1 MIESFVDLTY
11 RGLSLGRRVKLSQVR
26 PTSGWLEVAA
36 PMPVGTALV
45 ITTDEGLT
53 VDAKVISI
61 REQIGGSDHAP
72 GMEVTPALVDADRVA
87 WWAARVAATSAPVMG
102 ETAAPA
108 ATTVMMA
115 VVEAEV
121 EGGATTVMPAVDPQ
135 LLEQL
140 AGEGDAPHAIHDDGA
155 RTVVMDAID
164 PAALGLEPPTS
175 AGVPRTLDDVES
187 GPVATGAGPATP
199 GPSKKRR
206 KRR

>member
-26 PTSGWLEVAA
+26 PTSGWLEVPA
-36 PMPVGTALV
+36 PMPVGTAIV
-45 ITTDEGLT
+45 ITTDDGLT
-53 VDAKVISI
+53 VDATVTSI
-61 REQIGGSDHAP
+61 REQVGGSDHAP
-72 GMEVTPALVDADRVA
+72 GMEVAPALVDADRVA
-87 WWAARVAATSAPVMG
+87 WWTARVAR
-102 ETAAPA
+102 AADAASA
-108 ATTVMMA
+108 ATTVMMEM
-115 VVEAEV
+115 VEAEV

-187 GPVATGAGPATP
+187 GPVATGAGSATP